1 MLSRLERGLEIT
13 AVPHEVRV
21 EHGAPETSCSKCRV
35 TRGVPD
41 ALGHHPLLAVIASA
55 LTCTHHI
62 AETPMTTRLCYVWF
76 LSAILGFALEFLTP
90 AMLALL
96 SP

>member
-1 MLSRLERGLEIT
+1 
-13 AVPHEVRV
+13 
-21 EHGAPETSCSKCRV
+21 
-35 TRGVPD
+35 
-41 ALGHHPLLAVIASA
+41 
-55 LTCTHHI
+55 
-62 AETPMTTRLCYVWF
+62 MTTRLCYVWF